1 MARAVAL
8 GPDLLLLDE
17 PAAGTNDVESL
28 QLIDSIRRVRDVE
41 KCAILLIDH
50 DLPFVMSLRERIYV
64 RDAGKVIAEG
74 SPKEVQADTKVKEAY
89 LGTEQVGAS
98 ADREVYPLPDRSGW
112 RWAPSLRAMSRQSRR
127 PDRVQRQSQV
137 ERLGAIPSQGGGAR
151 ALCGGALGYE
161 SENGGYSSVISR
173 SA

>member
-17 PAAGTNDVESL
+17 PAAGTNDVQSL
-28 QLIDSIRRVRDVE
+28 QLIDSTRRVRDVE
-41 KCAILLIDH
+41 KCASLLIDH

-74 SPKEVQADTKVKEAY
+74 SQKEVQADTKVKEAY

-98 ADREVYPLPDRSGW
+98 AEGEVSPLPDRLGW
-112 RWAPSLRAMSRQSRR
+112 RWAPSL
-127 PDRVQRQSQV
+127 
-137 ERLGAIPSQGGGAR
+137 
-151 ALCGGALGYE
+151 
-161 SENGGYSSVISR
+161 
-173 SA
+173 